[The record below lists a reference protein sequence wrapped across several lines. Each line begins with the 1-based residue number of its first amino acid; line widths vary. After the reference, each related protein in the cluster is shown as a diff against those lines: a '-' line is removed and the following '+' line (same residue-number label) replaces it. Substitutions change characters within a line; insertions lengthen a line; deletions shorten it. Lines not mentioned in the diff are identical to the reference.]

1 MATASQLQQLY
12 VAYFG
17 RAADPS
23 GIDYWV
29 AEGTTTKQFA
39 AHMHAQNEFQ
49 ATYGSKSVASQIN
62 QIYQNLFGRDGDA
75 AGLIYWET
83 QINNGTLVLAS
94 IANDLIWAVNNGSSA
109 TDLTALNNKTTAATS
124 YTASLRT
131 DADALIAYQPTTTDP
146 WVSGDGFAEGVTFIT
161 SATATNAPSAS
172 DVSTSIA
179 TVAALNLVGS
189 SFSYTTA
196 SAGDKFTGTAKNDTF
211 TGTHLTFEAGDE
223 TKGGAGTG
231 DKLVFRNSEADTTA
245 DTLQP
250 VVLEAVETIQVQ
262 NIGGAGFTMN
272 LLSAT
277 GVTDVVSYNS
287 TANVSF
293 ANVQSL
299 AAVTI
304 DNSDIVF
311 NAGYEN
317 SLGGTAATFTATL
330 KGGSVVSELAVGEE
344 GGDEFGIMTFTSSG
358 STANAVTLIEDH
370 ASSAVGDLVTI
381 NINGSAPFTLGTGV
395 TAVAGAGTTINAATA
410 TGALTVTGTNFE
422 TITLGTGDDTLKVGA
437 TQISQTIASA
447 KVNFN
452 GGAGTDIIAL
462 GAQDLTATN
471 FLNGAATSTDVVTNF
486 ETLTA
491 TAANATGAT
500 AAVTR
505 SIDANTI
512 SGITTVQAEFDNTAT
527 ATADGTGEDITL
539 AVSDLIAGQ
548 TVKASGARGDT
559 HAENQ
564 NYITL
569 DMDSPTGSSDQV
581 TFESIASSATTA
593 HVNLFGTLTVN
604 TTTVSSVAE
613 KVEIL
618 EVKASNPNVTTT
630 VGTTIEAIAAGSTAT
645 INITGASSLTVN
657 AVEIYDSSTADTTVG
672 TIDASAFTGD
682 LTLGTSTGDFKTTNA
697 DDVTVTLGTGTNAIY
712 AGTALGTGDTIDGS
726 LGTADTLYMTGS
738 SAGVPAAVTNVETL
752 SITSGS
758 TTSNSLEKFTGYTTI
773 DVTNGANSQTI
784 SNILDTGVTIKV
796 DDIHATKTITLNKTT
811 AGGTLDVEYDG
822 IILSTG
828 SLSTNATTLD
838 LAHTGTDANGDYI
851 SDDLAIAGSVT
862 TINLSG
868 GGETSSTGTY
878 STFTLDGTTSLVAV
892 TSTYNGSLDL
902 DSQSWDTNNGATIT
916 TGATTAAATLTVDAA
931 DLANGLLKVVDTAGT
946 DTLTA
951 TYTGGALGLVDLT
964 GIETIDFAD
973 FDMGSDFSMNLRD
986 VTGLSTLRFTG
997 PSTGDLAEAVT
1008 ITSMP
1013 SGVTT
1018 AIAGQYGNG
1027 DTDAATFSVTAK
1039 TGSTTDTH
1047 VLTTDGADF
1056 TSDDALDAFTF
1067 NGFETFTISA
1077 GLDDNINLN
1086 RSSEDAL
1093 LTLGSTT
1100 TLNVG
1105 GDIVAATDSG
1115 AVTLGTVAATSLTSV
1130 ALTAEGGNVTIADL
1144 GTTNS
1149 LETFTITAAAS
1160 KTVTVSDFDST
1171 SLDTITISGA
1181 GSATLTAAD
1190 ATSLDA
1196 VNAAG
1201 LSGTLTISSGFA
1213 TAAGAL
1219 ITGGTAVAAVDAI
1232 TMTTSN
1238 IKALTLG
1245 ANGTAETGDDS
1256 LTLTGAMNSGTGTID
1271 LSSSTDQITKLGGV
1285 NDSVV
1290 QTGINDLN
1298 LTGLTSTGSYGFHI
1312 TAAATGSEITGSAYG
1327 DTIVLG
1333 DKSDIVSTSAY
1344 SAGVTDTITGFVNT
1358 GTGVIDKLN
1367 VTSLNAALTVITGT
1381 LSTGTVATTNAAN
1394 HVYLVTSVVAG
1405 QADSV
1410 TNAATALEAAAV
1422 WTLNDVATYFIVV
1435 DNNTTGVF
1443 RYTENAA
1450 NDTVQAADLSV
1461 VATIDTT
1468 ITTANLLYV

>member
-83 QINNGTLVLAS
+83 QINNGTLALAS

-146 WVSGDGFAEGVTFIT
+146 WVSGDGFAEGVSLIT
-161 SATATNAPSAS
+161 SATATNAPTAS
-172 DVSTSIA
+172 DISTSIA

-196 SAGDKFTGTAKNDTF
+196 TAGDKFTGTAKNDTF

-262 NIGGAGFTMN
+262 NIGGAAFTMN

-277 GVTDVVSYNS
+277 GVTGVSAYNS

-293 ANVQSL
+293 ANVQTL
-299 AAVTI
+299 AAATI
-304 DNSDIVF
+304 DNSDIVV
-311 NAGYEN
+311 NIGYED
-317 SLGGTAATFTATL
+317 SLGGTAATFSATL

-370 ASSAVGDLVTI
+370 ASSAVGDLATI

-395 TAVAGAGTTINAATA
+395 TAVAGSGTTIDASTA
-410 TGALTVTGTNFE
+410 TGALTITGTNFE

-471 FLNGAATSTDVVTNF
+471 FLNGATTSTDVVTNF

-491 TAANATGAT
+491 TIGAATGAT
-500 AAVTR
+500 ANATR
-505 SIDANTI
+505 SIDANVI
-512 SGITTVQAEFDNTAT
+512 SGITTIQGELDNQATT
-527 ATADGTGEDITL
+527 TADALGEDITL

-548 TVKASGARGDT
+548 TVKASGARGDS
-559 HAENQ
+559 HVGNQ
-564 NYITL
+564 NHITL
-569 DMDSPTGSSDQV
+569 DMDSPTGTSDKV
-581 TFESIASSATTA
+581 IFESVASSAATA
-593 HVNLFGTLTVN
+593 HVNLFGVLTVN
-604 TTTVSSVAE
+604 TTSVSSVDE

-618 EVKASNPNVTTT
+618 EIKASNPNVTTT
-630 VGTTIEAIAAGSTAT
+630 VGTTIEDVHAASTAT
-645 INITGASSLTVN
+645 INITGASNLTIN
-657 AVEIYDSSTADTTVG
+657 NIESYDSSAADTTVT
-672 TIDASAFTGD
+672 TIDASAFTGN
-682 LTLGTSTGDFKTTNA
+682 LTLGTSTASFMDTPA
-697 DDVTVTLGTGTNAIY
+697 DDVTLTLGTGTNTIY
-712 AGTALGTGDTIDGS
+712 TLATLGSGDSIIGTLGS
-726 LGTADTLYMTGS
+726 ADTLHLTGGFT
-738 SAGVPAAVTNVETL
+738 APTAVTDIETL
-752 SITSGS
+752 QYTSGS
-758 TTSNSLEKFTGYTTI
+758 STSNSLEVFTGYTTL
-773 DVTNGANSQTI
+773 DVTNSTV
-784 SNILDTGVTIKV
+784 SSTLSKLLDTGVTVKS
-796 DDIHATKTITLNKTT
+796 DDIDNGDTLTINKTT
-811 AGGTLDVEYDG
+811 AGGTLTFQLDTAIASAG
-822 IILSTG
+822 I
-828 SLSTNATTLD
+828 LSTNATTLD
-838 LAHTGTDANGDYI
+838 LAAVGTDSSGDYVA
-851 SDDLAIAGSVT
+851 DELAVAGSVT

-868 GGETSSTGTY
+868 GGETSTASTH
-878 STFTLDGTTSLVAV
+878 STFTLDGATAVAAL
-892 TSTYNGSLDL
+892 TSTYDGSLTI
-902 DSQSWDTNNGATIT
+902 SGQSWDTSNGATVT
-916 TGATTAAATLTVDAA
+916 TGSTTVASTLTLDPA
-931 DLANGLLKVVDTAGT
+931 DLANGVLKIVDTAGT
-946 DTLTA
+946 DTIDAGTVA
-951 TYTGGALGLVDLT
+951 SGTWGLIDIA
-964 GIETIDFAD
+964 GIET
-973 FDMGSDFSMNLRD
+973 FDISDLDMTGALSMNLRD
-986 VTGLSTLRFTG
+986 VTGLTSLRITG
-997 PSTGDLAEAVT
+997 VTGADDLADDVT

-1013 SGVTT
+1013 SGVTSY
-1018 AIAGQYGNG
+1018 IAGDYGADG
-1027 DTDAATFSVTAK
+1027 KTFSVTAK

-1047 VLTTDGADF
+1047 VLSTDTGNSNLSSDHAD
-1056 TSDDALDAFTF
+1056 DAFTF
-1067 NGFETFTISA
+1067 NGFETFTIQA
-1077 GLDDNINLN
+1077 GANNIDIGSN
-1086 RSSEDAL
+1086 DAL

-1100 TLNVG
+1100 TLNIG
-1105 GDIVAATDSG
+1105 GDIVTTSDDG
-1115 AVTLGTVAATSLTSV
+1115 DITLGTVAATSLTSV
-1130 ALTAEGGNVTIADL
+1130 ALTTEGGSVTIGDL

-1149 LETFTITAAAS
+1149 LETFTITSGSGETA
-1160 KTVTVSDFDST
+1160 TVTDFDST

-1181 GSATLTAAD
+1181 GSATLTGAD
-1190 ATSLDA
+1190 ATSLDTVDA
-1196 VNAAG
+1196 SG
-1201 LSGTLTISSGFA
+1201 LSGTLTVGSGFT
-1213 TAAGAL
+1213 TAAGAT

-1232 TMTTSN
+1232 TMATSN
-1238 IKALTLG
+1238 IKVLALG

-1256 LTLTGAMNSGTGTID
+1256 LALTGTMNSGTGTID
-1271 LSSSTDQITKLGGV
+1271 LSSSVDQITRLGGTT
-1285 NDSVV
+1285 DPLV
-1290 QTGINDLN
+1290 QTGINDVDVSA
-1298 LTGLTSTGSYGFHI
+1298 LTSTGSYGFHI
-1312 TAAATGSEITGSAYG
+1312 TAAATGSSITGSAYG

-1333 DKSDIVSTSAY
+1333 AKSDIVSLGEYSSTASAD
-1344 SAGVTDTITGFVNT
+1344 SITGFVNT
-1358 GTGVIDKLN
+1358 GSGVIDKLN
-1367 VTSLNAALTVITGT
+1367 VNALNGSNTAITGT
-1381 LSTGTVATTNAAN
+1381 LTTGTATTTIAAN

-1405 QADSV
+1405 QADSA
-1410 TNAATALEAAAV
+1410 TNAATAIEAAAV
-1422 WTLNDVATYFIVV
+1422 WTLTAVATYFVVV
-1435 DNNTTGVF
+1435 DNNSTGVF
-1443 RYTENAA
+1443 AFGETINDHTVTAA
-1450 NDTVQAADLSV
+1450 ELTAI
-1461 VATIDTT
+1461 ATIDTT
-1468 ITTANLLYV
+1468 IDGNNLLFA